1 VRGGLTRRMVIASA
15 LLALLTSAAFAVLL
29 LAIRDQRSSA
39 QLARHAQ
46 EVLSAANRVERPL
59 VDIESG
65 TRGYLLT
72 GEAGFLQPADAGE
85 AGFAEASSDL
95 VDLTKIPEQN
105 EAPGRLTAIQVSG
118 TARTI
123 KVKGEAYIRDYSRPL
138 VAAAERGDPAAR
150 SVETAQLGK
159 IMFDDIRSNFDT
171 LERAEQRVAAE
182 RDDRARE
189 NANLAAIAAI
199 AGLGGTV
206 VLVGFFAT
214 YLSRAIVRPVRQA
227 SVMAHRLES
236 GDLSTRMPTTGI
248 AEIGVLEKSFNTM
261 ASSLQRSQ
269 SELANLLEEQACLRR
284 VATLVA
290 EGTPPEKIFPAVNEE
305 VARLLDFD
313 GTRLMRY
320 EANETATIVASWGE
334 PTIAP
339 ASTRIPLD
347 GRNIGSLVRSGGGP
361 ARIDDYEDAP
371 GSAAAIAREGGIRWA
386 VGAPITV
393 EGRLWGAMAAF
404 SKTGKPLPPGIELR
418 LADFTD
424 LVGTAIANTQARADL
439 TASRARVVAAT
450 DDIRRRIER
459 DLHDGTQQR
468 LVSLA
473 LVVRN
478 VRASVADT
486 QPQLKVELDDIAGG
500 LVAALDDLREISRGI
515 HPALLA
521 SGGLGP
527 ALKAL
532 ARRSP
537 LPVELDINLDGRLPD
552 SVEVAAYYVVAEA
565 LTNAA
570 KHARPTAI
578 WVAADVVDGRLQLTV
593 HDDGIGGADPAN
605 GSGLTGLADRVEA
618 LGGTITVHS
627 PPGEGTTLQAR
638 LRLPARGLP
647 ARADLPDAETPRT
660 SGHAGN

>member
-1 VRGGLTRRMVIASA
+1 VRGGLTRRTIIASA
-15 LLALLTSAAFAVLL
+15 LLTLLTSAAFAVLL

-39 QLARHAQ
+39 QLARHSQ
-46 EVLSAANRVERPL
+46 EVLAAANRVERLL
-59 VDIESG
+59 VDIETG

-72 GEAGFLQPADAGE
+72 GEDGFLQPAHAGE
-85 AGFAEASSDL
+85 GGFAQASSEL
-95 VDLTKIPEQN
+95 VDLAKVPEQN
-105 EAPGRLTAIQVSG
+105 EAPGRLTAIHVSG
-118 TARTI
+118 TARAI
-123 KVKGEAYIRDYSRPL
+123 KIKGEAYIRDYSRPL

-150 SVETAQLGK
+150 SVEVAQLGK
-159 IMFDDIRSNFDT
+159 VMFDDIRSDFNT
-171 LERAEQRVAAE
+171 LAQAEQRVAAE
-182 RDDRARE
+182 RDDRAHE
-189 NANLAAIAAI
+189 NANQATIAAI

-236 GDLSTRMPTTGI
+236 GDLSTRMPTTGV

-269 SELANLLEEQACLRR
+269 SELAHLLEEQAALRR

-290 EGTPPEKIFPAVNEE
+290 EATPPEKVFPAVNEE
-305 VARLLDFD
+305 VALLLDVD

-320 EANETATIVASWGE
+320 EADGTATFVASWGE
-334 PTIAP
+334 PTIVP
-339 ASTRIPLD
+339 AGTRIALD
-347 GRNIGSLVRSGGGP
+347 GRNIGSLVRGSGRP
-361 ARIDDYEDAP
+361 ARIEDYEDAP
-371 GSAAAIAREGGIRWA
+371 GSAAAIARERGVRSA
-386 VGAPITV
+386 AGAPITV
-393 EGRLWGAMAAF
+393 EGRLWGAMVAF
-404 SKTGKPLPPGIELR
+404 SKGDKPLPSDIELR

-439 TASRARVVAAT
+439 TASRARVVSAT
-450 DDIRRRIER
+450 DDVRRRIER

-473 LVVRN
+473 LDVRN
-478 VRASVADT
+478 TQASVADT
-486 QPQLKVELDDIAGG
+486 QPQLRIELADIADG

-527 ALKAL
+527 ALRAL

-578 WVAADVVDGRLQLTV
+578 KVAADVVDGRLRLTV

-605 GSGLTGLADRVEA
+605 GSGLIGLTDRVET

-627 PPGEGTTLQAR
+627 PPGEGTTLQAW
-638 LRLPARGLP
+638 LPLGS
-647 ARADLPDAETPRT
+647 ADPPDAGTRRT
-660 SGHAGN
+660 LGRAGN

>member
-1 VRGGLTRRMVIASA
+1 VRGGLTRRMIIASG
-15 LLALLTSAAFAVLL
+15 LLTLLTTAAFAVLL

-39 QLARHAQ
+39 QLARHSQ
-46 EVLSAANRVERPL
+46 EVLAAANRVERLL
-59 VDIESG
+59 VDIETG

-72 GEAGFLQPADAGE
+72 GEDQFLQPAHAGE
-85 AGFAEASSDL
+85 AGFAVASSEL

-105 EAPGRLTAIQVSG
+105 EAPARLTAIHVSG
-118 TARTI
+118 TARAI
-123 KVKGEAYIRDYSRPL
+123 KIKGEAYIRDYFRPL

-150 SVETAQLGK
+150 SVEKAQLGK
-159 IMFDDIRSNFDT
+159 VKFDDIRSDCNT
-171 LERAEQRVAAE
+171 LEQTEQQVAAE

-189 NANLAAIAAI
+189 NANQATIAAI
-199 AGLGGTV
+199 AGLGGTG

-214 YLSRAIVRPVRQA
+214 YLSRVIVRPVRQA
-227 SVMAHRLES
+227 SVMAHRLAS
-236 GDLSTRMPTTGI
+236 GDLSTRMPTTGV

-261 ASSLQRSQ
+261 ASAQQRSQ
-269 SELANLLEEQACLRR
+269 SELANLLEEQAALRR

-290 EGTPPEKIFPAVNEE
+290 EGTPPENIFRAVNEE
-305 VARLLDFD
+305 VARLLGVD

-320 EANETATIVASWGE
+320 EAGGTATSVASWGE
-334 PTIAP
+334 PTIVP
-339 ASTRIPLD
+339 AGTRIALD
-347 GRNIGSLVRSGGGP
+347 GRNIASLVRSSGRP
-361 ARIDDYEDAP
+361 ARIEYEDAP
-371 GSAAAIAREGGIRWA
+371 GSIATIARKSGVRSA

-393 EGRLWGAMAAF
+393 EGRLWGAMVAF
-404 SKTGKPLPPGIELR
+404 SKADKPLPSGIELR

-439 TASRARVVAAT
+439 TASRARMVAAT

-459 DLHDGTQQR
+459 DLHDGTQQW

-473 LVVRN
+473 LDVRN
-478 VRASVADT
+478 TLASVPDT
-486 QPQLKVELDDIAGG
+486 QPQLRTELANIADGM
-500 LVAALDDLREISRGI
+500 VAALDDLREISRGI

-521 SGGLGP
+521 KGGLDL

-532 ARRSP
+532 VRRSP
-537 LPVELDINLDGRLPD
+537 LPVELDITLDGRLPD

-578 WVAADVVDGRLQLTV
+578 RVAVDVVDGRLRLTV
-593 HDDGIGGADPAN
+593 RDDGIGGADPAN
-605 GSGLTGLADRVEA
+605 GSGLTGLTDRVEA

-627 PPGEGTTLQAR
+627 PPGEGTTLQVW
-638 LRLPARGLP
+638 LRTA
-647 ARADLPDAETPRT
+647 A
-660 SGHAGN
+660 S

>member
-39 QLARHAQ
+39 QLARHSQ
-46 EVLSAANRVERPL
+46 EVLAAANRLERLL
-59 VDIESG
+59 VDIETG

-72 GEAGFLQPADAGE
+72 GEDRFLQPAHAGE
-85 AGFAEASSDL
+85 AGFAQASSEL

-105 EAPGRLTAIQVSG
+105 EAPGRLTAIHVSG
-118 TARTI
+118 TARAI
-123 KVKGEAYIRDYSRPL
+123 KIKGEAYIRDYFRPL

-150 SVETAQLGK
+150 SVEEAQLGRV
-159 IMFDDIRSNFDT
+159 MFDDIRWDFNT
-171 LERAEQRVAAE
+171 LDQTEQRVAAE
-182 RDDRARE
+182 RDDRASE
-189 NANLAAIAAI
+189 NANQATIAAI

-227 SVMAHRLES
+227 SVMAQRLAS
-236 GDLSTRMPTTGI
+236 GDLSTRMPTTGV

-269 SELANLLEEQACLRR
+269 SELANLLEEQAALRR

-290 EGTPPEKIFPAVNEE
+290 EGTPPEEVFPAVNEE
-305 VARLLDFD
+305 VARLLDVD
-313 GTRLMRY
+313 GTRLVRY
-320 EANETATIVASWGE
+320 ESDGTATIVASWGE
-334 PTIAP
+334 PTIVPAGTIIAP
-339 ASTRIPLD
+339 D
-347 GRNIGSLVRSGGGP
+347 GRNIASLVRSSGRP
-361 ARIDDYEDAP
+361 ARIEDYEDAS
-371 GSAAAIAREGGIRWA
+371 GSAASIARERGVRSA

-404 SKTGKPLPPGIELR
+404 SKADKPLPSGIELR

-424 LVGTAIANTQARADL
+424 LVGTAIANTQARVDL

-450 DDIRRRIER
+450 DEIRRRIER

-473 LVVRN
+473 LEVRSTQ
-478 VRASVADT
+478 ASVPNT
-486 QPQLKVELDDIAGG
+486 QPQLRIELADIADG

-521 SGGLGP
+521 RGGLGP
-527 ALKAL
+527 VLKAL

-552 SVEVAAYYVVAEA
+552 HVEVAAYYVVAEA
-565 LTNAA
+565 FTNAA
-570 KHARPTAI
+570 KHARATAI
-578 WVAADVVDGRLQLTV
+578 WVAADVVDGRLRLTV
-593 HDDGIGGADPAN
+593 RDDGIGGADPAN
-605 GSGLTGLADRVEA
+605 GSGLTGLTDRVEA

-627 PPGEGTTLQAR
+627 PPGEGTTLQIW
-638 LRLPARGLP
+638 LPLSAS
-647 ARADLPDAETPRT
+647 AEPT
-660 SGHAGN
+660 

>member
-1 VRGGLTRRMVIASA
+1 MIIASG
-15 LLALLTSAAFAVLL
+15 LLTLLTTAAFAVLL

-39 QLARHAQ
+39 QLARHSQ
-46 EVLSAANRVERPL
+46 EVLAAANRVERLL
-59 VDIESG
+59 VDIETG

-72 GEAGFLQPADAGE
+72 GEDQFLQPAHAGE
-85 AGFAEASSDL
+85 AGFAVASSEL

-105 EAPGRLTAIQVSG
+105 EAPARLTAIHVSG
-118 TARTI
+118 TARAI
-123 KVKGEAYIRDYSRPL
+123 KIKGEAYIRDYFRPL

-150 SVETAQLGK
+150 SVEKAQLGK
-159 IMFDDIRSNFDT
+159 VKFDDIRSDCNT
-171 LERAEQRVAAE
+171 LEQTEQQVAAE

-189 NANLAAIAAI
+189 NANQATIAAI
-199 AGLGGTV
+199 AGLGGTG

-214 YLSRAIVRPVRQA
+214 YLSRVIVRPVRQA
-227 SVMAHRLES
+227 SVMAHRLAS
-236 GDLSTRMPTTGI
+236 GDLSTRMPTTGV

-261 ASSLQRSQ
+261 ASAQQRSQ
-269 SELANLLEEQACLRR
+269 SELANLLEEQAALRR

-290 EGTPPEKIFPAVNEE
+290 EGTPPENIFRAVNEE
-305 VARLLDFD
+305 VARLLGVD

-320 EANETATIVASWGE
+320 EAGGTATSVASWGE
-334 PTIAP
+334 PTIVP
-339 ASTRIPLD
+339 AGTRIALD
-347 GRNIGSLVRSGGGP
+347 GRNIASLVRSSGRP
-361 ARIDDYEDAP
+361 ARIEYEDAP
-371 GSAAAIAREGGIRWA
+371 GSIATIARKSGVRSA

-393 EGRLWGAMAAF
+393 EGRLWGAMVAF
-404 SKTGKPLPPGIELR
+404 SKADKPLPSGIELR

-439 TASRARVVAAT
+439 TASRARMVAAT

-459 DLHDGTQQR
+459 DLHDGTQQW

-473 LVVRN
+473 LDVRN
-478 VRASVADT
+478 TLASVPDT
-486 QPQLKVELDDIAGG
+486 QPQLRTELANIADGM
-500 LVAALDDLREISRGI
+500 VAALDDLREISRGI

-521 SGGLGP
+521 KGGLDL

-532 ARRSP
+532 VRRSP
-537 LPVELDINLDGRLPD
+537 LPVELDITLDGRLPD

-578 WVAADVVDGRLQLTV
+578 RVAVDVVDGRLRLTV
-593 HDDGIGGADPAN
+593 RDDGIGGADPAN
-605 GSGLTGLADRVEA
+605 GSGLTGLTDRVEA

-627 PPGEGTTLQAR
+627 PPGEGTTLQVW
-638 LRLPARGLP
+638 LRTA
-647 ARADLPDAETPRT
+647 A
-660 SGHAGN
+660 S

>member
-1 VRGGLTRRMVIASA
+1 VRGGLTRRTVIASA

-29 LAIRDQRSSA
+29 LAIGDQRSSA
-39 QLARHAQ
+39 QLARHSQ
-46 EVLSAANRVERPL
+46 EVLTAANRVERLL
-59 VDIESG
+59 VDIETG

-72 GEAGFLQPADAGE
+72 GEDGFLQPARAGE
-85 AGFAEASSDL
+85 AGFAQASSEL

-118 TARTI
+118 TARAI
-123 KVKGEAYIRDYSRPL
+123 KIKGEAYIRDYFRPL

-150 SVETAQLGK
+150 SVEKARLGK
-159 IMFDDIRSNFDT
+159 VMFDDIRSNFNT
-171 LERAEQRVAAE
+171 LEQTEQRVAAE
-182 RDDRARE
+182 RDDRASE
-189 NANLAAIAAI
+189 NAHQATIAAI

-227 SVMAHRLES
+227 SVMAHRLAG
-236 GDLSTRMPTTGI
+236 GDLSTRMSTTGV

-261 ASSLQRSQ
+261 ASSL
-269 SELANLLEEQACLRR
+269 ANLLEEQAALRR

-290 EGTPPEKIFPAVNEE
+290 ESTPPEKVFPAVNEE
-305 VARLLDFD
+305 VARLLGVD

-320 EANETATIVASWGE
+320 EADGTATIVASWGE
-334 PTIAP
+334 PTIVP
-339 ASTRIPLD
+339 AGTRIALD
-347 GRNIGSLVRSGGGP
+347 GRNIASLVRSSGGP
-361 ARIDDYEDAP
+361 ARIEDYEDAS
-371 GSAAAIAREGGIRWA
+371 GSVASIARGGGVRSA

-393 EGRLWGAMAAF
+393 DGRLWGAMTAF
-404 SKTGKPLPPGIELR
+404 SLSKKPLPSGIELR

-424 LVGTAIANTQARADL
+424 LVGTAVANTQARVDL
-439 TASRARVVAAT
+439 TASRARVVAAS

-473 LVVRN
+473 LNARN
-478 VRASVADT
+478 TQAGVPDT
-486 QPQLKVELDDIAGG
+486 QPQLRIELADIADG
-500 LVAALDDLREISRGI
+500 LVAAMDDLREISRGI
-515 HPALLA
+515 HPPLLA
-521 SGGLGP
+521 RGGLGP
-527 ALKAL
+527 AVKAL
-532 ARRSP
+532 VRRSP

-552 SVEVAAYYVVAEA
+552 HVEVAAYYVVAEA

-578 WVAADVVDGRLQLTV
+578 WVAADLVDGRLRLTV
-593 HDDGIGGADPAN
+593 RDDGIGGADPAN
-605 GSGLTGLADRVEA
+605 GSGLTGLTDRVEA

-627 PPGEGTTLQAR
+627 PPGEGTTLQVW
-638 LRLPARGLP
+638 LPLSVTAEPTRH
-647 ARADLPDAETPRT
+647 AVDA
-660 SGHAGN
+660 H

>member
-15 LLALLTSAAFAVLL
+15 LLMLLTSAAFAVLL

-39 QLARHAQ
+39 QLALKSQ
-46 EVLSAANRVERPL
+46 EVLVAADRVERLL
-59 VDIESG
+59 VDIDTG

-72 GEAGFLQPADAGE
+72 GQDRFLQPAHAGE
-85 AGFAEASSDL
+85 AGFAQASSEL
-95 VDLTKIPEQN
+95 VDLTKIAEQN
-105 EAPGRLTAIQVSG
+105 EVPARLTAIHVSG
-118 TARTI
+118 TAQAI
-123 KVKGEAYIRDYSRPL
+123 KIKGESYIRDYFRPL

-150 SVETAQLGK
+150 SVENAQLDEE
-159 IMFDDIRSNFDT
+159 MFDDIRWDFNT
-171 LERAEQRVAAE
+171 LEQTEHRVAAE

-189 NANLAAIAAI
+189 NANQATIAAI

-214 YLSRAIVRPVRQA
+214 YLSRAIVRPVCQA
-227 SVMAHRLES
+227 SVTAHRLAS
-236 GDLSTRMPTTGI
+236 GDLSTRMPTTGV

-269 SELANLLEEQACLRR
+269 SELANLLEEQAALRR
-284 VATLVA
+284 VATVVA
-290 EGTPPEKIFPAVNEE
+290 EGTPPEKVFPAVNEE
-305 VARLLDFD
+305 VARLLDVH

-320 EANETATIVASWGE
+320 EADGTATIVASWGE
-334 PTIAP
+334 PRIVP
-339 ASTRIPLD
+339 AGTRIALD
-347 GRNIGSLVRSGGGP
+347 GRNIGSLVRSSGRP
-361 ARIDDYEDAP
+361 ARIEDYEDAP
-371 GSAAAIAREGGIRWA
+371 GPVAAIARESGVHST

-393 EGRLWGAMAAF
+393 EGRLWGAMSAF
-404 SKTGKPLPPGIELR
+404 SKADKPLPSGIELR

-450 DDIRRRIER
+450 DEIRRRIER

-473 LVVRN
+473 LDVRN
-478 VRASVADT
+478 TQASVPDT
-486 QPQLKVELDDIAGG
+486 QPQLRIALADIADD
-500 LVAALDDLREISRGI
+500 LVAALDDLREMSRGI

-521 SGGLGP
+521 RGGLGP

-552 SVEVAAYYVVAEA
+552 HVEVAAYYVVAEA

-578 WVAADVVDGRLQLTV
+578 WVAADVVDGRLRLTV
-593 HDDGIGGADPAN
+593 RDDGIGGADPAN
-605 GSGLTGLADRVEA
+605 GSGLTGLTDRVEA

-627 PPGEGTTLQAR
+627 PPGEGTTLQAW
-638 LRLPARGLP
+638 LPPSAP
-647 ARADLPDAETPRT
+647 AEPT
-660 SGHAGN
+660 

>member
-1 VRGGLTRRMVIASA
+1 MVIASA

-39 QLARHAQ
+39 QLARHSQ
-46 EVLSAANRVERPL
+46 EVLAAANRLERLL
-59 VDIESG
+59 VDIETG

-72 GEAGFLQPADAGE
+72 GEDRFLQPAHAGE
-85 AGFAEASSDL
+85 AGFAQASSEL

-105 EAPGRLTAIQVSG
+105 EAPGRLTAIHVSG
-118 TARTI
+118 TARAI
-123 KVKGEAYIRDYSRPL
+123 KIKGEAYIRDYFRPL

-150 SVETAQLGK
+150 SVEEAQLGRV
-159 IMFDDIRSNFDT
+159 MFDDIRWDFNT
-171 LERAEQRVAAE
+171 LDQTEQRVAAE
-182 RDDRARE
+182 RDDRASE
-189 NANLAAIAAI
+189 NANQATIAAI

-227 SVMAHRLES
+227 SVMAHRLAS
-236 GDLSTRMPTTGI
+236 GDLSTRMPTTGV

-269 SELANLLEEQACLRR
+269 SELANLLEEQATLRR

-290 EGTPPEKIFPAVNEE
+290 EGTPPEEVFPAVNEE
-305 VARLLDFD
+305 VARLLDVD
-313 GTRLMRY
+313 GTRLVRY
-320 EANETATIVASWGE
+320 ESDGTATIVASWGE
-334 PTIAP
+334 PTIVPAGTIIAP
-339 ASTRIPLD
+339 D
-347 GRNIGSLVRSGGGP
+347 GRNIASLVRSSGRP
-361 ARIDDYEDAP
+361 ARIEDYEDAS
-371 GSAAAIAREGGIRWA
+371 GSAASIARERGVRSA

-404 SKTGKPLPPGIELR
+404 SKADKPLPSGIELR

-424 LVGTAIANTQARADL
+424 LVGTAIANTQARVDL

-450 DDIRRRIER
+450 DEIRRRIER

-473 LVVRN
+473 LEVRSTQ
-478 VRASVADT
+478 ASVPNT
-486 QPQLKVELDDIAGG
+486 QPQLRIELADIADG

-521 SGGLGP
+521 RGGLGP
-527 ALKAL
+527 VLKAL

-552 SVEVAAYYVVAEA
+552 HVEVAAYYVVAEA
-565 LTNAA
+565 FTNAA
-570 KHARPTAI
+570 KHARATAI
-578 WVAADVVDGRLQLTV
+578 WVAADVVDGRLRLTV
-593 HDDGIGGADPAN
+593 RDDGIGGADPAN
-605 GSGLTGLADRVEA
+605 GSGLTGLTDRVEA

-627 PPGEGTTLQAR
+627 PPGEGTTLQIW
-638 LRLPARGLP
+638 LPLSAS
-647 ARADLPDAETPRT
+647 AEPT
-660 SGHAGN
+660 

>member
-29 LAIRDQRSSA
+29 LAIRDEQSSA
-39 QLARHAQ
+39 QLALHSQ
-46 EVLSAANRVERPL
+46 QVLAAANRVERLL
-59 VDIESG
+59 VDIETG

-72 GEAGFLQPADAGE
+72 GEDRFLQPAHAGE
-85 AGFAEASSDL
+85 AGFAQASSEL
-95 VDLTKIPEQN
+95 VDLTKISEQN
-105 EAPGRLTAIQVSG
+105 EAPGRLTAIHVSG
-118 TARTI
+118 TARAI
-123 KVKGEAYIRDYSRPL
+123 KLKGEAYIRDYSSPL

-150 SVETAQLGK
+150 SVEQAQLGQV
-159 IMFDDIRSNFDT
+159 MFDDIRWDFNT
-171 LERAEQRVAAE
+171 LEQTEQRVAAE
-182 RDDRARE
+182 RDDLASE
-189 NANLAAIAAI
+189 NANQATIAAI

-206 VLVGFFAT
+206 LLVGSFAT

-227 SVMAHRLES
+227 SVMAHRLAS
-236 GDLSTRMPTTGI
+236 GDLSSRMPTTGI

-269 SELANLLEEQACLRR
+269 SELANLLEEQAALRR

-290 EGTPPEKIFPAVNEE
+290 EGTPPEKVFPAVNEE
-305 VARLLDFD
+305 VARLLDVD

-320 EANETATIVASWGE
+320 EADGTATFVASWGE
-334 PTIAP
+334 PTIVP
-339 ASTRIPLD
+339 AGTRITLD
-347 GRNIGSLVRSGGGP
+347 GRNIASLVRSSGRS
-361 ARIDDYEDAP
+361 ARIEDYEDAP
-371 GSAAAIAREGGIRWA
+371 GSVAAIARERGVRSA

-404 SKTGKPLPPGIELR
+404 FKADKPLPPGIELR
-418 LADFTD
+418 LADFTE
-424 LVGTAIANTQARADL
+424 LVGAAIANTQARVDL

-450 DDIRRRIER
+450 DNIRRRIER

-473 LVVRN
+473 LDVRN
-478 VRASVADT
+478 TQASVPDT
-486 QPQLKVELDDIAGG
+486 QPQLRIELADIADG

-515 HPALLA
+515 HPPLLA
-521 SGGLGP
+521 RSGLGP

-532 ARRSP
+532 TRRSA

-552 SVEVAAYYVVAEA
+552 HVEVAAYYVVAEA

-578 WVAADVVDGRLQLTV
+578 RVAADVVDGRLRLTV
-593 HDDGIGGADPAN
+593 RDDGIGGADPAN
-605 GSGLTGLADRVEA
+605 GSGLTGLTDRVEA

-627 PPGEGTTLQAR
+627 PPGEGTTLQVW
-638 LRLPARGLP
+638 LPLSAP
-647 ARADLPDAETPRT
+647 AEPT
-660 SGHAGN
+660 

>member
-29 LAIRDQRSSA
+29 LAIRDERSSA
-39 QLARHAQ
+39 QLALHSQ
-46 EVLSAANRVERPL
+46 QVLAAANRVERLL
-59 VDIESG
+59 VDIETG

-72 GEAGFLQPADAGE
+72 GEARFLQPAHAGE
-85 AGFAEASSDL
+85 AVFAQASSEL

-105 EAPGRLTAIQVSG
+105 EAPGRLTAIHVSG
-118 TARTI
+118 TARAI
-123 KVKGEAYIRDYSRPL
+123 KLKGEAYIRDYFRPL
-138 VAAAERGDPAAR
+138 IAAAERGDPAAR
-150 SVETAQLGK
+150 SVEQAQLGQV
-159 IMFDDIRSNFDT
+159 MFDDIRGDFNT
-171 LERAEQRVAAE
+171 LEQTEQRVAAE
-182 RDDRARE
+182 RDDRASE
-189 NANLAAIAAI
+189 NANQATIAAI

-206 VLVGFFAT
+206 VLVGSFAT

-227 SVMAHRLES
+227 SVMAHRLAS
-236 GDLSTRMPTTGI
+236 GDLSSRMPTTGV

-269 SELANLLEEQACLRR
+269 SELANLLEEQAALRR

-290 EGTPPEKIFPAVNEE
+290 EGTPPEKVFPAVNEE
-305 VARLLDFD
+305 VARLLDVE

-320 EANETATIVASWGE
+320 EADGTATFVASWGE
-334 PTIAP
+334 PTIVP
-339 ASTRIPLD
+339 AGTRIALD
-347 GRNIGSLVRSGGGP
+347 GRNIASLVRSSGRP
-361 ARIDDYEDAP
+361 ARIEDYEDAP
-371 GSAAAIAREGGIRWA
+371 GSVAALARERGVRSA

-393 EGRLWGAMAAF
+393 EGQLWGAMTAF
-404 SKTGKPLPPGIELR
+404 SKTDKPLPSGIELR

-424 LVGTAIANTQARADL
+424 LVGTAIANAQARVDL

-459 DLHDGTQQR
+459 DLHDGTQQL

-473 LVVRN
+473 LDVRN
-478 VRASVADT
+478 TQASVPDT
-486 QPQLKVELDDIAGG
+486 QPQLRNELADIADG

-521 SGGLGP
+521 RGGLRL

-537 LPVELDINLDGRLPD
+537 LPVELGINLDGRFPER
-552 SVEVAAYYVVAEA
+552 VEVAAYYVVAEA

-578 WVAADVVDGRLQLTV
+578 WVAADVVDGRLRLTV
-593 HDDGIGGADPAN
+593 RDDGIGGADPAN
-605 GSGLTGLADRVEA
+605 GSGLTGLTDRVEA

-627 PPGEGTTLQAR
+627 PPGEGTTLQVW
-638 LRLPARGLP
+638 LPLSAP
-647 ARADLPDAETPRT
+647 ADPPDAGVRRT
-660 SGHAGN
+660 LGHAGN

>member
-39 QLARHAQ
+39 QLARHSQ
-46 EVLSAANRVERPL
+46 VVLAAANRVERLL
-59 VDIESG
+59 VDIETG

-72 GEAGFLQPADAGE
+72 GEDQFLQPAHAGE
-85 AGFAEASSDL
+85 AGFAQASSEL

-105 EAPGRLTAIQVSG
+105 EAPATLAAIHVSG
-118 TARTI
+118 TARAI
-123 KVKGEAYIRDYSRPL
+123 KLKGEAYIRDYFRPV

-150 SVETAQLGK
+150 SVEKVQLGK
-159 IMFDDIRSNFDT
+159 VMFDDIRWDFNT
-171 LERAEQRVAAE
+171 LEQTEQRVAAE
-182 RDDRARE
+182 RDDRASE
-189 NANLAAIAAI
+189 NANKATIAAI

-227 SVMAHRLES
+227 SGMAHQLAS
-236 GDLSTRMPTTGI
+236 GDLSARMSTTGV

-261 ASSLQRSQ
+261 AGSLQRSQ
-269 SELANLLEEQACLRR
+269 SELANLLEEQAALRR

-290 EGTPPEKIFPAVNEE
+290 EGVPPEKVFPAVNEE
-305 VARLLDFD
+305 VARLLDVD

-320 EANETATIVASWGE
+320 EADGTATMVASWGE
-334 PTIAP
+334 PTIVP
-339 ASTRIPLD
+339 AGTRMALN
-347 GRNIGSLVRSGGGP
+347 GRNIASLVRSSGRP
-361 ARIDDYEDAP
+361 ARIEDYEDAS
-371 GSAAAIAREGGIRWA
+371 GSAAVIARESGVRSA
-386 VGAPITV
+386 VGAPIRV
-393 EGRLWGAMAAF
+393 DGRLWGAMTAF
-404 SKTGKPLPPGIELR
+404 SKADKPLPSGIELR

-424 LVGTAIANTQARADL
+424 LVGTAIANTQARVDL

-450 DDIRRRIER
+450 NDIRRRIER

-473 LVVRN
+473 LEVRN
-478 VRASVADT
+478 TQASVPDT
-486 QPQLKVELDDIAGG
+486 QPQMRIELADIADG
-500 LVAALDDLREISRGI
+500 LVAALNDLREISRGI

-521 SGGLGP
+521 TSGLGP
-527 ALKAL
+527 ALKVL

-552 SVEVAAYYVVAEA
+552 HVEVAAYYVVAEA

-578 WVAADVVDGRLQLTV
+578 WIATDVVDGRLRLTV
-593 HDDGIGGADPAN
+593 RDDGIGGADPAN
-605 GSGLTGLADRVEA
+605 GSGLTGLTDRVEA

-627 PPGEGTTLQAR
+627 PPDEGTTLQVW
-638 LRLPARGLP
+638 LPLSAP
-647 ARADLPDAETPRT
+647 AEP
-660 SGHAGN
+660 H